1 MTVRSLR
8 RSIRALTLVTV
19 CAAASGCTTRVIR
32 PTGEMAGLLP
42 VLSVER
48 FLQAA
53 NAGDWEAMRQL
64 FGTVKGPIEGDRRE
78 IELRMSAI
86 SEILKHDDYR
96 IMGDTREPGREHPTT
111 RVTVTITKGGRQ
123 FPDVPFLV
131 VQTDR
136 GGWLIEQVDLER
148 ITRG

>member
-1 MTVRSLR
+1 MTLR
-8 RSIRALTLVTV
+8 RLALFAALVAV
-19 CAAASGCTTRVIR
+19 SGCTTQTIR
-32 PTGEMAGLLP
+32 STGEMAGMLP

-64 FGTVKGPIEGDRRE
+64 FGTYHGPIDGDRRE

-111 RVTVTITKGGRQ
+111 RVTVTITKDGRQ
-123 FPDVPFLV
+123 FADVPFLV
-131 VQTDR
+131 VQTGR